1 MDVKPMYKDRKKLFL
16 CISLIFLFIVM
27 FLSIQLTL
35 LVSNLSP
42 KSDDSLSYTQ
52 GPEITN
58 IVYAPDQPE
67 WYDNITIT
75 TQITDPWG
83 ISEVWINYKADND
96 AYAGWGANF
105 TMSHIADDLYTYTIN
120 NSIWD
125 PPFGPAFGAY
135 LNFTIYAKNGL
146 GQWSRSNFYRFYMND
161 TVNPVVQMS
170 TLENDSWV
178 SGNLEINVTTF
189 EEGSGLQHMNLS
201 FYMGNG
207 TLLQTFTSTNL
218 NETFYWDVSTLPDYN
233 ISEPASYYTVNLT
246 VWDKATPFNKD
257 TIFLHNIRIDNTIPS
272 VTFVNSYK
280 NRTDPVQDNRTL
292 TSNPISATNFL
303 NNLTSTHTSDS
314 IYHTFSN
321 ESAGFLQIA
330 YGFNLS
336 TWNVTSEMIKTL
348 SITLEGKIS
357 YSDSSIIAAGWKI
370 WNWEHNNF
378 TTIDSTIFNNT
389 ANVADTIYITN
400 SNKTLFVKS
409 ALNHRLEIFLFVNT
423 TGPAVEASVDYMVY
437 NLTYYQTDEWYNR
450 DNSNIT
456 VNVIGF
462 DLLSFDYMVLY
473 HHNITLYQWN
483 SSGEYIQEINTT
495 GISEGL
501 VALNLTV
508 YDRAGNSNTSSL
520 FINADYFGPVISI
533 ISPEDNGTIGSSGI
547 WNLMVPV
554 ELSGYD
560 IADNFQRMELWI
572 DGQLGPVVSGQLG
585 QIFDYDEYG
594 NITYAQNNATW
605 FEEGDYT
612 YYWNASQIIHGSK
625 HELILR
631 AYDGFDNPSEFGIN
645 ITMVVFDT
653 NATLVDVGENYTTT
667 SDHIVTLE
675 FSLIN
680 YGNSTLTDFTPQITL
695 PSQWSWNFKDVDAN
709 DFKYLSPGQTL
720 NFKIEI
726 IPWDVQSSL
735 NQSINITIA
744 CKIIENL
751 TQSTNSYSIQLC
763 SYVIVDPKAGW
774 EDIKSTVFIA
784 LSIIIGLGI
793 GLLSWYTYQYLRKL
807 AKTPP
812 KTPEKSKKQK

>member
-1 MDVKPMYKDRKKLFL
+1 MEVRAIYKDRKKLVI
-16 CISLIFLFIVM
+16 CVSLILLFLVM
-27 FLSIQLTL
+27 FLSFQFSL
-35 LVSNLSP
+35 LVTKLTP
-42 KSDDSLSYTQ
+42 KSDNCFSYAQ

-58 IVYAPDQPE
+58 IIYTPDKPE
-67 WYDNITIT
+67 WYDNVTIT

-83 ISEVWINYKADND
+83 IDEVWINYGADND

-105 TMSHIADDLYTYTIN
+105 TMTHVADDLYTYTIK
-120 NSIWD
+120 NSIWA
-125 PPFGPAFGAY
+125 PPFGPAFGSY

-161 TVNPVVQMS
+161 TVSPVVQMS
-170 TLENDSWV
+170 
-178 SGNLEINVTTF
+178 F
-189 EEGSGLQHMNLS
+189 EEGSGLQRMNLS
-201 FYMGNG
+201 LYMGNG
-207 TLLQTFTSTNL
+207 TLLETFTSTNL
-218 NETFYWDVSTLPDYN
+218 NETFYWDVSSLPDYN
-233 ISEPASYYTVNLT
+233 ISEPASYYTANLT
-246 VWDKATPFNKD
+246 VWDKSTPFNKD
-257 TIFLHNIRIDNTIPS
+257 TIVLHNIRIDNTPPS
-272 VTFVNSYK
+272 ISFINSYK

-292 TSNPISATNFL
+292 TGNPISATNFM
-303 NNLTSTHTSDS
+303 NNLTSTYDSDS

-321 ESAGFLQIA
+321 ETAGFLQIA

-336 TWNVTSEMIKTL
+336 TWNITSEMIKTL

-378 TTIDSTIFNNT
+378 TTIDSTIFNST
-389 ANVADTIYITN
+389 TNVADTIYLTS
-400 SNKTLFVKS
+400 SNKSLFIKS
-409 ALNHRLEIFLFVNT
+409 TLNHRLEIFLFVNT
-423 TGPAVEASVDYMVY
+423 TGPAIEASIDYIVY

-456 VNVIGF
+456 VDVIGL

-473 HHNITLYQWN
+473 HHNTTLYQWN
-483 SSGEYIQEINTT
+483 NSGEYIQEINTT

-508 YDRAGNSNTSSL
+508 YDKAGNSNTSSL

-533 ISPEDNGTIGSSGI
+533 ISPEYNGTIGSSGI
-547 WNLMVPV
+547 WNLIVPV

-560 IADNFQRMELWI
+560 IAENFQRMELWI
-572 DGQLGPVVSGQLG
+572 DGQIGPVTSGQLG
-585 QIFDYDEYG
+585 QIFEYDAYG
-594 NITYAQNNATW
+594 NITYEQKNATW
-605 FEEGDYT
+605 FDEGDYT
-612 YYWNASQIIHGSK
+612 YYWNASQLIHGSK
-625 HELILR
+625 HELTLR
-631 AYDGFDNPSEFGIN
+631 AYDGFDNPSEFVIN
-645 ITMVVFDT
+645 LTTTIFQT
-653 NATLVDVGENYTTT
+653 NVTLVDVGENYTAN

-680 YGNSTLTDFTPQITL
+680 YGNSTLMDFTPQITI
-695 PSQWSWNFKDVDAN
+695 PSQWSWSFKDVDAN

-720 NFKIEI
+720 TFKIEI
-726 IPWDVQSSL
+726 IPRSVQNRL
-735 NQSINITIA
+735 NQSIDITIN

-751 TQSTNSYSIQLC
+751 TQSTNNYLIQLS
-763 SYVIVDPKAGW
+763 SYLIVNPKSGW
-774 EDIKSTVFIA
+774 DDIKSTVFLA

-793 GLLSWYTYQYLRKL
+793 GILSWYTYRYLREL